1 MIAFKHLTI
10 FLLGG
15 MISLFSFACG
25 TTPTTLITV
34 PAWFNQ
40 ADMPGYTGISV
51 SAAPQ
56 AFGGIEAQR
65 RVALLKVHAELGR
78 IQRVTVNTELVLTE
92 SSDSRD
98 LQTQTRLSSTEAL
111 DVSELEI
118 RDEWIDPTTQ
128 TLYIRVLIPQQ

>member
-1 MIAFKHLTI
+1 
-10 FLLGG
+10 
-15 MISLFSFACG
+15 
-25 TTPTTLITV
+25 
-34 PAWFNQ
+34 
-40 ADMPGYTGISV
+40 MPGYTGISV